1 MPTLSERNYE
11 TPKSWAEFESICKDS
26 FQLRWSNPD
35 LTMHGRQGQAQD
47 GVDIYGNNSSNFF
60 VGIQCKNT
68 IDGISESLIDSECSK
83 AEKFSPLINI
93 LYIATTAKRD
103 VHIQRYARN
112 LSVDRRGKGKFPVE
126 IVFWEDVCLDLA
138 RDQSVLRKHFPEY
151 NVKPTKSELMRE
163 KDLSNLQCLLSF
175 FDVVNTLQQLET
187 DGKYIAEPIRAQY
200 EYIHNVI
207 TSPVFKLNN
216 PDIERDTAAVLNDW
230 YKLMLMLNDAP
241 YRYNDANRCFI
252 FIMPGDFCRT
262 PEESD
267 LFDKITAQMAV
278 LRNSIGNFC
287 DNINS
292 NFHEI
297 DLNKTSLQA
306 RRLYA

>member
-11 TPKSWAEFESICKDS
+11 TPKSWAEFEAICKDS

-47 GVDIYGNNSSNFF
+47 GVDIYGKNSSYLF

-83 AEKFSPLINI
+83 AEEFQPRINT

-112 LSVDRRGKGKFPVE
+112 LSADRVGKGKFPVE

-138 RDQSVLRKHFPEY
+138 RNESVLRKHFPEY
-151 NVKPTKSELMRE
+151 NVKPTQSELMRE
-163 KDLSNLQCLLSF
+163 KDLSNLQSLLSF
-175 FDVVNTLQQLET
+175 FDVINTLQQLET
-187 DGKYIAEPIRAQY
+187 DGKYIAETIRTQY
-200 EYIHNVI
+200 ECIHNVI
-207 TSPVFKLNN
+207 TSPVFELND
-216 PDIERDTAAVLNDW
+216 PDIKRDTETVFNDW
-230 YKLMLMLNDAP
+230 YNLMIMLNAAP
-241 YRYNDANRCFI
+241 YYYNLTNRCFI
-252 FIMPGDFCRT
+252 FKMPGDFCRT

-278 LRNSIGNFC
+278 LKVSIGHFC
-287 DNINS
+287 KNITS
-292 NFHEI
+292 NYHEI

-306 RRLYA
+306 RRIYA

>member
-11 TPKSWAEFESICKDS
+11 TPKSWAEFEAICKDS

-35 LTMHGRQGQAQD
+35 LSMHGRQGQVQN
-47 GVDIYGNNSSNFF
+47 GVDIYGENSSGFF
-60 VGIQCKNT
+60 VGVQCKNT
-68 IDGISESLIDSECSK
+68 IDGISESLIDSECCK
-83 AEKFSPLINI
+83 AEKFDPPITT

-103 VHIQRYARN
+103 VHIQHYARK
-112 LSVDRRGKGKFPVE
+112 LSGDRRGKDKFPVE
-126 IVFWEDVCLDLA
+126 IVFWEDVCSDLS
-138 RDQSVLRKHFPEY
+138 RDESVLRKHFPEY
-151 NVKPTKSELMRE
+151 KVKPTQSEMMRE
-163 KDLSNLQCLLSF
+163 KDLSNLQGLLSY

-187 DGKYIAEPIRAQY
+187 DGKYIAEPIRQQY
-200 EYIHNVI
+200 DFIHNII
-207 TSPVFKLNN
+207 TSPVFKLND
-216 PDIERDTAAVLNDW
+216 PDIERDTAALFEDW
-230 YKLMLMLNDAP
+230 YKLMVLFNEAP

-262 PEESD
+262 PEENV

-292 NFHEI
+292 NYHEI